1 MIQKVL
7 VTGGLGVLGQAVV
20 AAFEAQGHQVALIA
34 RGIDKSK
41 RATAL
46 TFSGFDLT
54 NPEAAAK
61 AFEKASEALGG
72 ADVLVNAAGGFDFST
87 LSDSEARLWEDLF
100 RANLLTCSNM
110 CRAAVSGL
118 SGGGAIINVGAAGA
132 EKGGVGMG
140 AYAASKAG
148 VARLTESLAAELGGR
163 IRVNAVLPLILDTP
177 QNRADMPDA
186 DPASWTAP
194 AAVADAIV
202 FLASNAAR
210 AVNGVLLPVTA
221 PSQH

>member
-118 SGGGAIINVGAAGA
+118 SGGGAIINVGAAG
-132 EKGGVGMG
+132 
-140 AYAASKAG
+140 